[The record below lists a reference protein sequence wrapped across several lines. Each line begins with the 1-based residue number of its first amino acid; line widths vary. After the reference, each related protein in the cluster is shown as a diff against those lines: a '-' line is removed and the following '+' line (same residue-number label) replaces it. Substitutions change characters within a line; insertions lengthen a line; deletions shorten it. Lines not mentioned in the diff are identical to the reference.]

1 MRTALVCAAQTPFVR
16 GGAEMLVQAL
26 SAELERH
33 GFRVDVVSGP
43 FHAYPPSEV
52 VRQALAWRLLEL
64 RETSGR
70 SPDLVVATKF
80 PSYLIRHPRKVTW
93 LFHQYREA
101 YDLFGTEHS
110 AIGDSAEDAALRQ
123 SVHALDAAGL
133 GESRRLFAISR
144 NVADRLFRFNRLPAV
159 PLHPPAPLAGRYR
172 SGPYGDFLLYAG
184 RLEKVKR
191 PQLLLEALA
200 ATRSRARLVLAGAG
214 PLADELRQ
222 SAARL
227 GLAGRVELPGFVPD
241 EQLLA
246 LLAGCRAVLYAPVD
260 EDYGYVPV
268 EAFLSGRPV
277 ITTCDAGGP
286 LEFVEEGRSGLVR
299 PAQAAALGQAIDE
312 VFGLGEARLRELGE
326 EGRSRVAS
334 ITWDRVVDA
343 LAETLP

>member
-1 MRTALVCAAQTPFVR
+1 MRTALVCTAQTPFVR
-16 GGAEMLVQAL
+16 GGAELLVRAL
-26 SAELERH
+26 AAELERH
-33 GFRVDVVSGP
+33 GFRVDVVSVP

-64 RETSGR
+64 RETGGR
-70 SPDLVVATKF
+70 APDLVIATKF
-80 PSYLIRHPRKVTW
+80 PSYLVRHPRKVTW

-101 YDLFGTEHS
+101 YDLLGTEHS
-110 AIGDSAEDAALRQ
+110 AIGDSAEDAALRE
-123 SVHALDAAGL
+123 SVRALDAAGL

-159 PLHPPAPLAGRYR
+159 PLYPPPPLLGRYR
-172 SGPYGDFLLYAG
+172 AGPYGDFLLYAG

-191 PQLLLEALA
+191 PLLLLQALA
-200 ATRSRARLVLAGAG
+200 ASRSRARLVLAGTG
-214 PLADELRQ
+214 PLADELRA

-227 GLAGRVELPGFVPD
+227 GLAERVELPGFVPD

-246 LLAGCRAVLYAPVD
+246 LLSSCRAVLYAPVD

-277 ITTCDAGGP
+277 ITTSDAGGP

-299 PAQAAALGQAIDE
+299 APEPAELGKAVDE
-312 VFGLGEARLRELGE
+312 VFGLGEPRLREMGE
-326 EGRSRVAS
+326 EGRARVAS
-334 ITWDRVVDA
+334 ISWDRVVEA
-343 LAETLP
+343 LAEPLA